1 MYVRMYC
8 TLNKRAVHRDRE
20 TVVCFQCAL
29 VVRYKHGCVCASQ
42 SSKCAFESQSR
53 CHTHPNNNIW
63 HILVSRSLS
72 PFHFTVLSEICVAV
86 SKLLHCTEICF
97 SLVLITQS
105 RTNVFILIKFQNL
118 CNVAE
123 KLISKLVFL
132 IKFK

>member
-1 MYVRMYC
+1 MRSLYGTNMGACVQVNRVNVHLNLSRDV
-8 TLNKRAVHRDRE
+8 TLIQTTTYGTFWFRV
-20 TVVCFQCAL
+20 
-29 VVRYKHGCVCASQ
+29 
-42 SSKCAFESQSR
+42 
-53 CHTHPNNNIW
+53 
-63 HILVSRSLS
+63 LS

-97 SLVLITQS
+97 SIVLITQS